1 MVCSDVQCYV
11 LPLPYSWKGETSDV
25 ANIFW
30 NEYKHQSKI
39 LEIQNNK
46 HQYLR
51 FSLKLKCPNFVVQ
64 MANGK
69 ETNDFFFK

>member
-11 LPLPYSWKGETSDV
+11 LPLPYNWKGETSDV

-30 NEYKHQSKI
+30 NEYRHQSKI

-46 HQYLR
+46 HQYLI
-51 FSLKLKCPNFVVQ
+51 FS
-64 MANGK
+64 
-69 ETNDFFFK
+69 